1 MDSHEIRRLME
12 QQLVQSKR
20 LKARVRELEAE
31 RNEPLAVVGLG
42 LRLPP
47 DLTTPDTYWDFLNDT
62 TDGTSTIPQDR
73 VALRSV
79 HTPDGPRPGRSYV
92 DRGGYL
98 RDVAH
103 FDAGF
108 FGISQREAD
117 ALDPQQRLLL
127 ETAWEAM
134 ERAGIAVRR
143 QDRLH
148 AGVFIGIMS
157 ADYTDR
163 LAHRTDKTGIDPYY
177 GTGGG
182 HSLAAGRISYAMGFS
197 GPAMSVDTA
206 CSSSLVALHM
216 AAQSL
221 RRGECRYALAG
232 GANVIFGPDLMV
244 SLCQS
249 KALAPD
255 GRSKPFLDTA
265 DGYGRGEGVGVMVLM
280 RLSDAERE
288 HRPVLAVLRGSAVN
302 HDGAS
307 SGLTVPNGPAQQEV
321 IRAALTEAGIAPQ
334 DIGYVEAHGTGTS
347 LGDPIEARAL
357 DTVLGT
363 GAPQRRTPLAI
374 GSVKARIGHL
384 ESAAGMA
391 ALIKVVLMLHH
402 GRIPAAGRDTDGELN
417 HLIPW
422 DRMKLTVPRE
432 PQDWPDTYER
442 RIAGV
447 SAFGM
452 SGTNAHAVLEAYDTH
467 PTTPAGHGTATELL
481 TLSAKNPESLK
492 ALVDDTVAYLTG
504 TDPHRLAEVC
514 ATLRD
519 GRTAFEHRIAVTATT
534 PGDLAHRLAAAA
546 DAYRADTA
554 KPARTDVTLRVT
566 DRTALLEK
574 SLGALLDAH
583 PALAQALKDPS
594 EQAPN
599 RLVDVLGRLGVR
611 VRTDPAAPST
621 PTAVAELQ
629 WDGRTS
635 LLLTEDPEASS
646 QLLLDVLAALYRDG
660 TDLLLDGLRQ
670 PGTGRPHDL
679 PTYPFRRKRCW
690 IDEQPY
696 DDHVPADP
704 HEGQATGQNAG
715 PDRQGVVDFLH
726 TELRKV
732 MHADEELDLS
742 LTFLDAGGDSFTA
755 MQLTIGIEDEYQIE
769 VPLEEFDVELPL
781 TDLFARL
788 SGYII
793 RHLAPDAELDKEL
806 CT

>member
-1 MDSHEIRRLME
+1 MDSNEIRQLME
-12 QQLVQSKR
+12 QQLAQSRR
-20 LKARVRELEAE
+20 LKARIRELEAE

-42 LRLPP
+42 LRLPSA
-47 DLTTPDTYWDFLNDT
+47 LTTPDAYWNFLMDGA
-62 TDGTSTIPQDR
+62 DGTSKIPEDR
-73 VALRSV
+73 TGLRSV
-79 HTPDGPRPGRSYV
+79 HAPGGQQPGRSYV
-92 DRGGYL
+92 DRGGFL
-98 RDVAH
+98 RDVSH

-143 QDRLH
+143 QDRLD

-163 LAHRTDKTGIDPYY
+163 LAHQADKTGIDPYY

-182 HSLAAGRISYAMGFS
+182 HSLAAGRISYVMGLS

-216 AAQSL
+216 AARSL

-232 GANVIFGPDLMV
+232 GANVIFAPDLMV

-255 GRSKPFLDTA
+255 GRSKPFLDSA

-288 HRPVLAVLRGSAVN
+288 GRPVLAVLRGSAIN

-321 IRAALTEAGIAPQ
+321 IRAALAEAGIAPE
-334 DIGYVEAHGTGTS
+334 DVGYVEAHGTGTS

-357 DTVLGT
+357 DAVLGS
-363 GAPQRRTPLAI
+363 GAGGRSTPLAI
-374 GSVKARIGHL
+374 GSVKGRIGHL

-402 GRIPAAGRDTDGELN
+402 GRIPAAGSDEDGELN

-422 DRMKLTVPRE
+422 DRMKLSVGRRPSA
-432 PQDWPDTYER
+432 WPDTYDR

-452 SGTNAHAVLEAYDTH
+452 SGTNAHAVLEAYEAA
-467 PTTPAGHGTATELL
+467 PADAAGRGPATELL
-481 TLSAKNPESLK
+481 TLSAKNPDSLK
-492 ALVDDTVAYLTG
+492 ALVTDTVAYLAG
-504 TDPHRLAEVC
+504 VDEHRLAEVC

-519 GRTAFEHRIAVTATT
+519 GRVAFEHRIAVTAAT
-534 PGDLAHRLAAAA
+534 PQELAERLVKAAE
-546 DAYRADTA
+546 AYTA
-554 KPARTDVTLRVT
+554 PTARQATAEVTLRVT
-566 DRTALLEK
+566 DDPTLLQK
-574 SLGALLDAH
+574 SVEALLDAH
-583 PALAQALKDPS
+583 PALRQGLKKLPEQAADRLAEALKP
-594 EQAPN
+594 
-599 RLVDVLGRLGVR
+599 LGLR
-611 VRTDPAAPST
+611 VRTASGAPRT
-621 PTAVAELQ
+621 PRTVAELEWAGQ
-629 WDGRTS
+629 VRPLLTQDTEAGAE
-635 LLLTEDPEASS
+635 LLLGILAELFTSGAS
-646 QLLLDVLAALYRDG
+646 
-660 TDLLLDGLRQ
+660 LRFEGVRP
-670 PGTGRPHDL
+670 PGTGRPWNL
-679 PTYPFRRKRCW
+679 PTYAFLRKRCW
-690 IDEQPY
+690 IDEPSIDGAAAGGPDDEQP
-696 DDHVPADP
+696 A
-704 HEGQATGQNAG
+704 ATGAG
-715 PDRQGVVDFLH
+715 LDRQSVIDFLDA
-726 TELRKV
+726 ELRKV
-732 MHADEELDLS
+732 MHADDALDPAR
-742 LTFLDAGGDSFTA
+742 TFLDAGGDSFTA

-769 VPLEEFDVELPL
+769 VPIEEFDVELTL
-781 TDLFARL
+781 TELFDRL

-793 RHLAPDAELDKEL
+793 RHQAAQTDKEL
-806 CT
+806 CI